1 MLDAHASLPEIRAVT
16 SFDEATRLT
25 SLGGGRYRV
34 IGDASWAQ
42 GRGIYGGLVAA
53 LFARA
58 LEREAGASQRLVRMT
73 TAFTAPFAAG
83 PAEVR
88 VEVVRAGRNVAC
100 LRATLTN
107 DGAAAPAAS
116 CLATLARPRAPAPVE
131 RHALVAPEVPR
142 ADDVADGPSELY
154 VPSFASHFELRQCV
168 GSPPFSGGAEA
179 RIGGWCRSR
188 EGAPFDPALVVALL
202 DAWAPAAV
210 GVATVGCPVVSL
222 EMSVHFLVP
231 LPLASHTPNA
241 WAFFDARCDHAADGV
256 ADEHAVLFDASGRAL
271 ATCHQLIALLPG
283 GDPR

>member
-1 MLDAHASLPEIRAVT
+1 MT
-16 SFDEATRLT
+16 SFDEATLFT
-25 SLGGGRYRV
+25 SRGGGRYGV
-34 IGDASWAQ
+34 IGEASWAQ

-58 LEREAGASQRLVRMT
+58 LEREAAPGQRLVRMT
-73 TAFTAPFAAG
+73 TAFTAPFTPG

-100 LRATLTN
+100 LRASLVN
-107 DGAAAPAAS
+107 EGADAPAAS
-116 CLATLARPRAPAPVE
+116 CLATLARPRESRAIE
-131 RHALVAPEVPR
+131 RHTHVMPDVPKP
-142 ADDVADGPSELY
+142 DDVPDGPPELY
-154 VPSFASHFELRQCV
+154 IPSFASRFEFRQCV
-168 GSPPFSGGAEA
+168 GSRPFSGGEHA

-210 GVATVGCPVVSL
+210 GVSSGWCPVASL

-231 LPLASHTPNA
+231 LPVASDTADA

-256 ADEHAVLFDASGRAL
+256 ADERAVIFDAHGRAL

-283 GDPR
+283 TPVP

>member
-1 MLDAHASLPEIRAVT
+1 MT
-16 SFDEATRLT
+16 SFDEATQLT
-25 SLGGGRYRV
+25 ALGAGRYAA

-58 LEREAGASQRLVRMT
+58 LEQEAGAGQRLVRMT
-73 TAFTAPFAAG
+73 TAFTAPFAPG
-83 PAEVR
+83 LAEVR
-88 VEVVRAGRNVAC
+88 VEIVRAGRNVAC

-107 DGAAAPAAS
+107 EGADAPAAS
-116 CLATLARPRAPAPVE
+116 CLATLARPREPSAIE
-131 RHALVAPEVPR
+131 RHTLLAPDVPD
-142 ADDVADGPSELY
+142 AEDVADGPPELY
-154 VPSFASHFELRQCV
+154 LPSFASRFELRQCV
-168 GSPPFSGGAEA
+168 GSRPFSGGTDA

-202 DAWAPAAV
+202 DAWPPAAV
-210 GVATVGCPVVSL
+210 GVSSGWCPVASL

-231 LPLASHTPNA
+231 LPLASDAPGA

-256 ADEHAVLFDASGRAL
+256 ADERAVMFDASGRAL

-283 GDPR
+283 SDRPAVAR